1 MELLSSR
8 SWPQIPKIQNNR
20 GVSRIPYLSCV
31 LCVCSAWLGSG
42 TKRERGQIRVAGTD
56 GIWRGRCD
64 AGDEASW
71 IDGGRIRDVVPR

>member
-31 LCVCSAWLGSG
+31 LRLLCLVG
-42 TKRERGQIRVAGTD
+42 V
-56 GIWRGRCD
+56 
-64 AGDEASW
+64 GDETRKGANPC
-71 IDGGRIRDVVPR
+71 GGDRRDMEREMRRRG